1 MNNNKQGW
9 LIFAYL
15 LLLLVAIPWYW
26 PAHDESRI
34 FGIPLWVAAAL
45 LVGFCASVLT
55 AWNLRRGDSSD
66 DSDYDPHS

>member
-1 MNNNKQGW
+1 
-9 LIFAYL
+9 
-15 LLLLVAIPWYW
+15 VAIPWYW

-55 AWNLRRGDSSD
+55 AWNLRHEDSSD
-66 DSDYDPHS
+66 DLDYDPHS